1 VEGAF
6 PPLAGS
12 EMVTGSPEQLAA
24 ILLHGLHGPL
34 RVKGKVYDGEM
45 PEWGS
50 KLKDEQI
57 AAVLTYIRASFGNSA
72 PPVNP
77 ELVKQ
82 VREATASRNRPWT
95 EAELRQ
101 FRLGG

>member
-1 VEGAF
+1 
-6 PPLAGS
+6 
-12 EMVTGSPEQLAA
+12 
-24 ILLHGLHGPL
+24 
-34 RVKGKVYDGEM
+34 M

-57 AAVLTYIRASFGNSA
+57 AAVMTYIRASFGNSA
-72 PPVNP
+72 PPVDA

-82 VREATASRNRPWT
+82 VRAATASRSQPWT